1 MVEIYKKF
9 IDYLPPKTLA
19 IPVYIIGGVLK
30 KKVSYFLNLSSKIKG
45 LDYSS
50 SSSSIASLNDSQSI
64 QLKSIMSI

>member
-9 IDYLPPKTLA
+9 IDYLPPDILA

-45 LDYSS
+45 LNYS

-64 QLKSIMSI
+64 QLKSIISI